1 MSKGDDM
8 HDVIIVGSRCAGAP
22 LAMLLARAGHDVLMV
37 DRATFPSDT
46 MSTHFIQLVGMTRL
60 AQWGLADEVF
70 ATGCP
75 PVTKARMSTAP
86 GEDMDLEIPMVGGLP
101 GLAAPRRY
109 LLDKILVDAAV
120 RAGAKL
126 EQGVSVTSLIREG
139 DRVVGIRGHS
149 SESEFEATGRFVV
162 GADGRHSIVAREAGV
177 VFVRD
182 DGSKAGGYYTYFRG
196 LPVQGVESYL
206 HDGLFCVVIPTNDEQ
221 TLVAVAWPP
230 ERFSELRRDVEGNF
244 FAALDRLGDIGER
257 ARAAERVEKFVGSA
271 ELPNYLRKMYG
282 PGWALVGDAGY
293 HKDPAPADGIS
304 DAFRS
309 AEYLADALDAVLDG
323 QDEETALR
331 RFEQRHAEIAVPLLD
346 AAVRVA
352 DFERTPQQRFEA
364 FIEIRMHDTQ
374 EATDL
379 LATTNA

>member
-1 MSKGDDM
+1 M

-22 LAMLLARAGHDVLMV
+22 LAMLLARKGHDVLMV

-60 AQWGLADEVF
+60 AQWGLVDEVF

-75 PVTKARMSTAP
+75 PITMAHMSTAP
-86 GEDMDLEIPMVGGLP
+86 GEGMDLEIPMVGDLP

-120 RAGAKL
+120 RAGARL
-126 EQGVSVTSLIREG
+126 EQGVSVDGLILDG
-139 DRVVGIRGHS
+139 DRVQGIRGHS
-149 SESEFEATGRFVV
+149 SEGNFEARARFVV
-162 GADGRHSIVAREAGV
+162 GADGRHSIVAREAAV
-177 VFVRD
+177 TAMRD
-182 DGSKAGGYYTYFRG
+182 EGSKSGGYYTYFSG

-206 HDGLFCVVIPTNDEQ
+206 HDGLFCVVIPTNDDH

-230 ERFSELRRDVEGNF
+230 DRFSELRRDVEGNF
-244 FAALDRLGDIGER
+244 LDALDRLGDIGGR
-257 ARAAERVEKFVGSA
+257 TRAAQRVAKFVGSA
-271 ELPNYLRKMYG
+271 ELPNYLRRVYG
-282 PGWALVGDAGY
+282 PGWALVGDACY

-304 DAFRS
+304 DAFRG
-309 AEYLADALDAVLDG
+309 AEYLADAINEALGG

-331 RFEQRHAEIAVPLLD
+331 RFEERHAEIAVPLLE

-352 DFERTPQQRFEA
+352 DFDNTPQQRFEA
-364 FIEIRMHDTQ
+364 FIEIRMHDAQ
-374 EATDL
+374 ESTDV
-379 LATTNA
+379 LASTNA